1 MREIVKSNPVS
12 CRRDHT
18 MTAKQHSANS
28 IDLKALVAKDRD
40 LVKALMKEAS
50 VKFLVGTDH
59 G

>member
-1 MREIVKSNPVS
+1 
-12 CRRDHT
+12 